1 MKSSQCG
8 HEAVKNFARVLAK
21 FIIHASSRGNAIH
34 TKARLSTSFFPLA
47 FLFPPCQS
55 HRILPP
61 FSTLPHYCLQLLLLL
76 LSIHL
81 LCFALPAFHF
91 YRRVFYKLLS
101 RDVLDLLRRCT
112 RYVDKVVLFRSVIS
126 VFAMVEFKTI
136 SLTRDLK
143 QSRPSHS
150 TPL

>member
-8 HEAVKNFARVLAK
+8 HEAVKTFARVLAK

-61 FSTLPHYCLQLLLLL
+61 FSTLPHYCLQLLIALTLHP
-76 LSIHL
+76 SSL
-81 LCFALPAFHF
+81 LCSPCFSF
-91 YRRVFYKLLS
+91 LS
-101 RDVLDLLRRCT
+101 T
-112 RYVDKVVLFRSVIS
+112 RIL
-126 VFAMVEFKTI
+126 
-136 SLTRDLK
+136 
-143 QSRPSHS
+143 
-150 TPL
+150 